1 MTEFQQMVKRNMF
14 YNRSSI
20 GKKPMRATIGPAA
33 ASPIGRW
40 ARSGVQASKFR
51 VNSWKSGGEEV
62 KTMPCREKRAS
73 SLSPGYLSD
82 CLAALPIS
90 QKYPKAQQTEDGEH
104 DESRKEAS
112 GLLLHKPEHERRKES
127 PQAASRS
134 D

>member
-1 MTEFQQMVKRNMF
+1 MTEFQQMVKCNMF

-20 GKKPMRATIGPAA
+20 SKKPTGATICPAA
-33 ASPIGRW
+33 GLTHRTMGEIR
-40 ARSGVQASKFR
+40 RTGVEIPSKF
-51 VNSWKSGGEEV
+51 VKCGGEEV
-62 KTMPCREKRAS
+62 KTMPCREKRTS
-73 SLSPGYLSD
+73 SLSPGYLGD

-104 DESRKEAS
+104 DKSRKEAS
-112 GLLLHKPEHERRKES
+112 CLLLHKPEHERRKES